1 LRQLAFIVL
10 ILAIIST
17 VPCAMAETPPPEETV
32 QSYLHALNNKM
43 PAEAATYV
51 YFNREKMQFG
61 YSPQFISI
69 QLMNW
74 EKDWREKLGT
84 DKVSF
89 TTPEF
94 LDRKLS
100 DDGMQA
106 VVGVSYDIV
115 STVDPDNPNKVIH
128 RTEYYRL
135 EYIGGW
141 KIIKMGDNPMEL
153 LPTDELPEPPIE
165 SVGISP
171 IDMMADSA
179 VYLVPIA
186 ILMAIVGLRMNSAEK
201 RKRGGFSKK
210 KDRSSAAFIL
220 PPEKTSKF
228 VKISAQPTYQVG
240 KPAQL
245 VVWIKNFTS
254 VPYTNVE
261 ATASFPKG
269 IALNTAVLKFGTIPP
284 GKVAKRAWV
293 ITLKGSGVLV
303 VAEPVV
309 MFEYKGKR
317 GIAMLEPIKLRAK

>member
-1 LRQLAFIVL
+1 MRQLVFIVL
-10 ILAIIST
+10 ILAVISAI
-17 VPCAMAETPPPEETV
+17 PCAIAEIPPPDETV
-32 QSYLHALNNKM
+32 QSYLHALDNKR
-43 PAEAATYV
+43 PDEAAVYV
-51 YFNREKMQFG
+51 YFNKEKMQFG
-61 YSPQFISI
+61 YSPQLISI

-74 EKDWREKLGT
+74 EARFGT
-84 DKVSF
+84 DKFNF
-89 TTPEF
+89 TTLQF

-115 STVDPDNPNKVIH
+115 STVDPNTIFEH

-135 EYIGGW
+135 EYLGGW
-141 KIIKMGDNPMEL
+141 EIINKGDSPMEL
-153 LPTDELPEPPIE
+153 LPTDELPEVPME
-165 SVGISP
+165 SVDTSP
-171 IDMMADSA
+171 IDMMAGSA
-179 VYLVPIA
+179 LYLVPIA
-186 ILMAIVGLRMNSAEK
+186 ILMVIVGFRMNSAEK
-201 RKRGGFSKK
+201 RKRGGFTKK
-210 KDRSSAAFIL
+210 NDRSSAAFML

-269 IALNTAVLKFGTIPP
+269 ITLNTAILKFGTIPP
-284 GKVAKRAWV
+284 GKVAKGVWV

-303 VAEPVV
+303 VAEPMV